1 MGRFHWNKRT
11 RDDLVRATEY
21 YAEAIRADSG
31 YARAWSG
38 LADAYV
44 LFIPAEYGVPRVN
57 RDSILSLAEQAARRA
72 IALAPDFG
80 EAYTSL
86 GLILA
91 YRRKRDEAHEAFLR
105 GIALSPDYATGHQW
119 YSYNLMMR
127 NRWDEAIREMER
139 ARQLDPLSP
148 IILVSLGIAY
158 DGSDRPGEAEALF
171 SQARA
176 VAPGHLLSTS
186 FGFIHEVLSGD
197 YQQAAADYRGFL
209 VVTGADTAGSAAFG
223 RRLGEPALRREALQE
238 ASRAWIN
245 FEVAAHRVQDD
256 DDAMIA
262 YLETLVDDPRRQQIF
277 PPSFHSILGPRLRAD
292 PRVRAVLVR
301 MGYPGE

>member
-1 MGRFHWNKRT
+1 
-11 RDDLVRATEY
+11 VRATEY
-21 YAEAIRADSG
+21 FAEAIRADSG

-44 LFIPAEYGVPRVN
+44 LFLPSEYGVPRVN
-57 RDSILSLAEQAARRA
+57 RDSILTLAEAAARRA
-72 IALAPDFG
+72 IAIAPDFG

-86 GLILA
+86 GLILD
-91 YRRKRDEAHEAFLR
+91 YRRKWKEGHEAFLR

-119 YSYNLMMR
+119 YSYDLMMR

-148 IILVSLGIAY
+148 IILVSLGFAY
-158 DGSDRPGEAEALF
+158 DGADRPAEAEALF
-171 SQARA
+171 NQARA

-197 YQQAAADYRGFL
+197 WQQAAADYRGSL
-209 VVTGADTAGSAAFG
+209 AVSGVDSSRGADIE
-223 RRLGEPALRREALQE
+223 RRIRDPALRREALRE
-238 ASRAWIN
+238 ASATWIN
-245 FEVAAHRVQDD
+245 YEVAIHRALEG
-256 DDAMIA
+256 DDAMLP
-262 YLETLVDDPRRQQIF
+262 YLETLVDDPRRQQMYS
-277 PPSFHSILGPRLRAD
+277 PNFHSILGPRLRAD
-292 PRVRAVLVR
+292 PRIRAVLVR